1 MALRLVS
8 DLDGVVFDLAESLRH
23 WLVDHCGWDRARL
36 PEARSWDFFS
46 SEWGMAR
53 QEFERHCD
61 EGVDAGVVFRHGP
74 ALPGAISTLAALTES
89 GHAIHFCTARDFG
102 SRSERNT
109 AEWLAEHGVAYD
121 AITFTRD
128 KTTVAGDLLLD
139 DWIVNYR
146 AVQEAGTAVPVLMHQ
161 QWNAAETARR
171 VRSWDEFAGLV
182 AALDGSPVTPAAVDA
197 ALAGLPEAAAA

>member
-1 MALRLVS
+1 MLKIVS
-8 DLDGVVFDLAESLRH
+8 DLDGVVYDLAEGLRH
-23 WLVDHCGWDRARL
+23 WLVDHCGWNPLRL
-36 PEARSWDFFS
+36 PEARSWDFFA

-53 QEFERHCD
+53 HEFERHCD

-74 ALPGAISTLAALTES
+74 ALPGAISTLAGLAEA
-89 GHAIHFCTARDFG
+89 GHSIHFCTARDFG

-121 AITFTRD
+121 AITFTAD

-146 AVQEAGTAVPVLMHQ
+146 AVQRAGTAVPVLMHQ
-161 QWNAAETARR
+161 LWNADENARR
-171 VRSWDEFAGLV
+171 VRSWGQFAGLV
-182 AALDGSPVTPAAVDA
+182 ASLDGGPVTAATVDA
-197 ALAGLPEAAAA
+197 ALADLPAAA